1 MTIKQSEN
9 LIENLLE
16 DNKENGKYYIH
27 RTAIGPVFYDDSN
40 GKIYT
45 NKEYFEMFQSD
56 SEYVDEYLYPFDSV
70 DVDMLLK
77 EHSLDLG
84 AGWSISEEEYKKVVE
99 RNFQEHI
106 SEFFEKGLY
115 AVETSIERTATSLE
129 EGSQHQILSVQ
140 QQRERLSELLNKIGF
155 GMNTSKENALLGAL
169 ANRDELNTLL
179 ILEIPESCL
188 GDLDNISQLFEKKD
202 DVFETPTAYR
212 GVLKLDT
219 VIPREYIKGA
229 FFVGTEELY
238 YSANEHFDRKKE
250 VKNGIYNS
258 QSIKS
263 ILENMQDRESV
274 DGIQVEN
281 VLAIVESDFD
291 VDNDVE
297 KLKSRMSKISELVAK
312 VDNKEAVANINRM
325 IETIYEKTRNPLE
338 IEYYKMQTLD
348 FSQLSKD
355 EISKHIENFVLR
367 GSSTL
372 KEFIEKSD
380 YWNYDKM
387 FEMYR
392 SGLERLSKGALIQLK
407 DDYRANNASAMVN
420 GKLADINRVVSL
432 LEQVAPLDELE
443 IFGELSENDREK
455 YNALLREVA
464 EAKRKVCENSIV
476 NLEHDAFLGEEIGKA
491 TVSVAT
497 EKKDEAGIRI
507 QRDKQEILQMSG
519 HKMQE

>member
-1 MTIKQSEN
+1 
-9 LIENLLE
+9 
-16 DNKENGKYYIH
+16 
-27 RTAIGPVFYDDSN
+27 
-40 GKIYT
+40 
-45 NKEYFEMFQSD
+45 MFQSD

-70 DVDMLLK
+70 DVNMLLK

-84 AGWSISEEEYKKVVE
+84 SGWSISEEEYKKVVE

-115 AVETSIERTATSLE
+115 AVETSIERTTTSLE

-169 ANRDELNTLL
+169 ANRDEL
-179 ILEIPESCL
+179 
-188 GDLDNISQLFEKKD
+188 
-202 DVFETPTAYR
+202 
-212 GVLKLDT
+212 
-219 VIPREYIKGA
+219 
-229 FFVGTEELY
+229 
-238 YSANEHFDRKKE
+238 
-250 VKNGIYNS
+250 
-258 QSIKS
+258 
-263 ILENMQDRESV
+263 
-274 DGIQVEN
+274 
-281 VLAIVESDFD
+281 AIVESDFE

-312 VDNKEAVANINRM
+312 VDNREAVANINRM

-380 YWNYDKM
+380 YRNYDKM

-392 SGLERLSKGALIQLK
+392 NGLERLSKGALIQLK

-432 LEQVAPLDELE
+432 LEQVAPLDKLE

-455 YNALLREVA
+455 YNALLREVV

-476 NLEHDAFLGEEIGKA
+476 NLEHDAFLGEEIGKT

-507 QRDKQEILQMSG
+507 QRDKQEILQMSE

>member
-1 MTIKQSEN
+1 MTTKQSEN

-27 RTAIGPVFYDDSN
+27 RTAIGPVSYDVSN
-40 GKIYT
+40 GKMYT
-45 NKEYFEMFQSD
+45 NKEYFEMFKLD
-56 SEYVDEYLYPFDSV
+56 SEYVINYLYPFDSGE
-70 DVDMLLK
+70 VDMLLK
-77 EHSLDLG
+77 EHSLDIG
-84 AGWSISEEEYKKVVE
+84 SGWSISEEEYKKVVE
-99 RNFQEHI
+99 RNFQEQI

-129 EGSQHQILSVQ
+129 EGPLHQILSVQ

-155 GMNTSKENALLGAL
+155 GMNTSKKNALLGVL

-202 DVFETPTAYR
+202 DVFETETAYR
-212 GVLKLDT
+212 GELKLDT

-258 QSIKS
+258 QSIES
-263 ILENMQDRESV
+263 ILENMQGCEGV

-281 VLAIVESDFD
+281 ILAIVESDFE
-291 VDNDVE
+291 VDNDVQ
-297 KLKSRMSKISELVAK
+297 KLESRMSKISELVAK
-312 VDNKEAVANINRM
+312 VDNKEAVANINRI
-325 IETIYEKTRNPLE
+325 IETIYEKVRNPLE
-338 IEYYKMQTLD
+338 IDYYKMQTLD

-355 EISKHIENFVLR
+355 EVSKHIENFVLR

-372 KEFIEKSD
+372 KEFMEKRD
-380 YWNYDKM
+380 YRNYDKM

-392 SGLERLSKGALIQLK
+392 SGLERLSKDALIQLK
-407 DDYRANNASAMVN
+407 DDYRANNASSMVN
-420 GKLADINRVVSL
+420 GKLSDINRVISL
-432 LEQVAPLDELE
+432 LEQVKPLDELE
-443 IFGELSENDREK
+443 KFGELSENDREK
-455 YNALLREVA
+455 YNALLSEVVKA
-464 EAKRKVCENSIV
+464 ERKVCENSIV
-476 NLEHDAFLGEEIGKA
+476 NLEHDAFLGGEIGKA

-497 EKKDEAGIRI
+497 EKKDEARIRI
-507 QRDKQEILQMSG
+507 QRDEKEILQMSED
-519 HKMQE
+519 KMQE